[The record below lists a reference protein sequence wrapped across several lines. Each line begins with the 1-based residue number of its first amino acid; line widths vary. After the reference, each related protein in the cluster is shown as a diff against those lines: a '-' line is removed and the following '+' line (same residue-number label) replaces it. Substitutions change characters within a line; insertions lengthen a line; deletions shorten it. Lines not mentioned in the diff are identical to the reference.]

1 MDTTT
6 ITEPLSSRSLLRLM
20 SWLSPSFPVGA
31 FSYSHGLEYAVH
43 DGRVADA
50 DSLEDWLR
58 DLLELG
64 SAWNDAVLVAESW
77 RRAKVRGNL
86 DDLRALGEALAGS
99 GERHLETMRQGAA
112 FLDAAAAWPD
122 PIHADLGSDC
132 PLPVAVG
139 ALAGAHGVALEAT
152 ITAYLHAFTA
162 NLIQAALR
170 LTSIGQKQ
178 GVEVLSAL
186 EPVVAQTGK
195 RAASATLDDLG
206 SATFLAEIA
215 TMNHETQHSR
225 LFRS

>member
-1 MDTTT
+1 M
-6 ITEPLSSRSLLRLM
+6 TESLSSRSLLRLM
-20 SWLSPSFPVGA
+20 SWLSPSFPVGS

-50 DSLEDWLR
+50 DSLEAWLR

-77 RRAKVRGNL
+77 RRARTKQDL
-86 DDLRALGEALAGS
+86 EELRALGEALAGS
-99 GERHLETMRQGAA
+99 SERHLETVKQGAA
-112 FLDAAAAWPD
+112 FLEAAEAWPGPAPLNLD
-122 PIHADLGSDC
+122 SDC

-139 ALAGAHGVALEAT
+139 ALAGVHNIALEAT

-178 GVEVLSAL
+178 GVNVLSAL
-186 EPVVAQTGK
+186 EPVLAETGR

-206 SATFLAEIA
+206 SATFLAEIVA
-215 TMNHETQHSR
+215 MNHETQHSR
-225 LFRS
+225 IFRS